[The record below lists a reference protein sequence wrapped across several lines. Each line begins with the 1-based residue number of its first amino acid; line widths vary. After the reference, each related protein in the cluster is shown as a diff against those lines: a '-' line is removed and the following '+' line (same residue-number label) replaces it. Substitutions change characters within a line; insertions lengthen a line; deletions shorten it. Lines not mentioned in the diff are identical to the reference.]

1 MIPTL
6 LVLVPLLPLLA
17 ALATVVAGRA
27 LGARVHVPAVIG
39 IGGAAVAAL
48 LLLLA
53 SRGVGDGDGPAE
65 LTVELWRW
73 ATIEGAL
80 DPAPGSAAAVPGI
93 ALGSGSASGSTTAVS
108 SAARPLSLGVTLRL
122 DPLTAT
128 MLVVITSI
136 GLLVAIYSIGY
147 MHDDPDQPRFFAL
160 VSMFVFSM
168 AMLVASSSFLL
179 VYVFWE
185 AVGACSYL
193 LIGFWFRRPEAARA
207 AKKAFLVNRVGDFG
221 LAIAVFL
228 LWLTYGTL
236 DFHDVRAA
244 DGTILPGILGA
255 TRLGDAAAF
264 VGGTVGTVICL
275 CLLLAACGKSAQA
288 PLHVWLP
295 DAMEGPTPAS
305 ALIHAATMVTA
316 GVYLV
321 ARCAPLFVV
330 SPGALAAVSIVGAT
344 TALLAGLIG
353 TVQTDLKRVLAYS
366 TISQLGYMFAS
377 LGTGTLAGFTAAI
390 FHLVTHACFKALL
403 FLGAG
408 SVMHAMGGVIDM
420 RRFGGLRRVMPIT
433 AATFLVGALALAGVF
448 PFAGFFSKDEILAA
462 LHARG
467 WPDAH
472 AADHHDHP
480 AAGAAPLW
488 PATATAPR
496 RGSVILTRTTPQPV
510 PVGHG
515 PIASRAVGSARTVA
529 NTTGVAAGDVGPL
542 DWLATAG
549 LYRGLFWMSLFTA
562 GLTAFYTFRAVF
574 MTFTGPTRVPPEAA
588 HGHGGHGSHGGAGHD
603 STGHGSDDHRH
614 GAVSAAEAP
623 GGQGGTHPAH
633 ESPPVMTRPLMVLA
647 GASFAVGW
655 LLFAGHGLA
664 RFLSATPSFTA
675 VGVAATRVP
684 PVFHFDLAI
693 QGTLAAAI
701 GIGLAAIGH
710 LGRRSD
716 APSLERFLGPL
727 QTLFSQ
733 RLYFDEIEHAL
744 VVRPLESLAWIAA
757 LFDRVVIDRTV
768 DAVARIP
775 AVLGDLVRRGQAGVL
790 QRYSVAGVA
799 GVLAVLLALA
809 WHLWQ

>member
-1 MIPTL
+1 MPPTLPATL

-17 ALATVVAGRA
+17 GLATVVFGRR
-27 LGARVHVPAVIG
+27 LGPRAHLPAVIG
-39 IGGAAVAAL
+39 IGAAAGAAL

-53 SRGVGDGDGPAE
+53 ARGSGDGNHEAPRPVE
-65 LTVELWRW
+65 FTVDLWQW
-73 ATIEGAL
+73 ATIDRAL
-80 DPAPGSAAAVPGI
+80 EPAA
-93 ALGSGSASGSTTAVS
+93 GSTAAIPGTPVGRGAS
-108 SAARPLSLGVTLRL
+108 NARPLSLAVTLRL

-128 MLVVITSI
+128 MLLVITSI

-168 AMLVASSSFLL
+168 AMLVSSSSFLL

-228 LWLTYGTL
+228 IWLTYGTL
-236 DFHDVRAA
+236 DFHDVQAA
-244 DGTILPGILGA
+244 DGTILRGVLGQD
-255 TRLGDAAAF
+255 RLADAAGF
-264 VGGTVGTVICL
+264 VGGTVGTLICL
-275 CLLLAACGKSAQA
+275 CLLLAACGKSAQV

-321 ARCAPLFVV
+321 ARCAPLFLV
-330 SPGALAAVSIVGAT
+330 SPGALAVVSLVGAI
-344 TALLAGLIG
+344 TALVAALIG

-420 RRFGGLRRVMPIT
+420 RRFGGLRKVMPIT
-433 AATFLVGALALAGVF
+433 AATFMVGSLALAGVP

-467 WPDAH
+467 WPEH
-472 AADHHDHP
+472 HGGDHHDHEP
-480 AAGAAPLW
+480 AASAPPAVRTASLRAARAVTAAPVARRIASQAAS
-488 PATATAPR
+488 PTAP
-496 RGSVILTRTTPQPV
+496 
-510 PVGHG
+510 
-515 PIASRAVGSARTVA
+515 
-529 NTTGVAAGDVGPL
+529 GPL
-542 DWLATAG
+542 DWLAVAG
-549 LYRGLFWMSLFTA
+549 LYRGLFWMSLITA

-574 MTFTGPTRVPPEAA
+574 MTFTGPTRLPPEAA
-588 HGHGGHGSHGGAGHD
+588 HAHGGGGDHGGGAAHDGGVHSADHDHGSHGAHGG
-603 STGHGSDDHRH
+603 GHG
-614 GAVSAAEAP
+614 GAKA
-623 GGQGGTHPAH
+623 GGSH
-633 ESPPVMTRPLMVLA
+633 ESPPVMTRPLVILA
-647 GASFAVGW
+647 AASLVIGW
-655 LLFAGHGLA
+655 LLFATHGLGG
-664 RFLSATPSFTA
+664 FLAATPSLTA
-675 VGVAATRVP
+675 PSVVATRVP
-684 PVFHFDLAI
+684 PAFHFDLAI

-701 GIGLAAIGH
+701 GIALAAIGH

-727 QTLFSQ
+727 QTLFA
-733 RLYFDEIEHAL
+733 RRFFFDEIEYAA
-744 VVRPLESLAWIAA
+744 VVRPVEWLAWFAA
-757 LFDRVVIDRTV
+757 LFDRVVIDGLV
-768 DAVARIP
+768 DAVTRLPVA
-775 AVLGDLVRRGQAGVL
+775 LGDLVRRGQAGVL
-790 QRYSVAGVA
+790 QRYSLAGVA

-809 WHLWQ
+809 WQLWQ